1 MMGKLLQEYFL
12 ERNFKKIYKSNFWLI
27 SNDLK
32 ESIVIGQY
40 VCNKVGGTSLYPND
54 PEKKA
59 KIEEI
64 LEEISSGFD
73 TLFIPL
79 TRVFGVPE
87 KTGANEK
94 YVSSMKKL
102 AETRLT
108 KV

>member
-1 MMGKLLQEYFL
+1 MKFVICSPSLGVLGGHEDPLQLSKLV
-12 ERNFKKIYKSNFWLI
+12 SNG
-27 SNDLK
+27 LK

-40 VCNKVGGTSLYPND
+40 VCNKAGGTSLYPND
-54 PEKKA
+54 PDKKA
-59 KIEEI
+59 KIEEL
-64 LEEISSGFD
+64 LEELKSGFD

-79 TRVFGVPE
+79 TRIFGVPE
-87 KTGANEK
+87 KTGDNEK